1 MLLPCCAQPVDVT
14 FRVDSRVRAEDE
26 KPTEPFHSFAEKV
39 LAFCS
44 NMAHSIKSAV
54 SIPAGPFVA
63 RATSPAPFKL
73 ATDELASRR
82 GPHTVMSKEE
92 EELKMMKEHKPFKAR
107 PVDPRVMN
115 SAGVVGLSKVPRK
128 PTTIAEPFAL
138 ESERLH
144 KKAMEDK
151 AKHMTE
157 EAERLKREAAFKAAP
172 VPAAAKVPEPT
183 RATAPRAPTVPAP
196 PALSTDDRAAAREKF
211 EAEKAS
217 RAADAERAAVEAALR
232 AKVCCFLCVR
242 VMDLCFTHT
251 HTHTHVLTCFVMHCR
266 SAKRLQLQSCVVLLH
281 SRQHHLRSTAPLK
294 SCAQPRRRRAR

>member
-1 MLLPCCAQPVDVT
+1 M
-14 FRVDSRVRAEDE
+14 RAEDE

-44 NMAHSIKSAV
+44 NMAHTIKSVV

-82 GPHTVMSKEE
+82 GPHVLLSKEE

-128 PTTIAEPFAL
+128 PTTVAEPFVL

-151 AKHMTE
+151 AKQMAE

-172 VPAAAKVPEPT
+172 VPAVAKVPEPA
-183 RATAPRAPTVPAP
+183 RAAAPRAPTVPAP

-217 RAADAERAAVEAALR
+217 RAADAERAAAEAALR
-232 AKVCCFLCVR
+232 AKVRCFCVR
-242 VMDLCFTHT
+242 VTRFVHCCSF
-251 HTHTHVLTCFVMHCR
+251 VLHCR
-266 SAKRLQLQSCVVLLH
+266 SAKKLQLQSCVVQLH
-281 SRQHHLRSTAPLK
+281 LRQRHSRSTAPLK
-294 SCAQPRRRRAR
+294 SCAPPRHRRAR